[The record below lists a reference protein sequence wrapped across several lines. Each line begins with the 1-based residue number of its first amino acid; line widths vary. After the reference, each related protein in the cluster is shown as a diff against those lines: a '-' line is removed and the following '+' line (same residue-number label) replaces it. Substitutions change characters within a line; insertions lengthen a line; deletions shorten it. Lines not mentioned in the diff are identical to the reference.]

1 MCNAYTIA
9 LADERPDLSDAL
21 NANCVNFPDGMPLV
35 WCAKRR
41 NIAVSNRVY
50 GPDLMEAV
58 LDRGRAH
65 GLRHYLYGST
75 PEVLDSLVAAIS
87 QRWPG
92 VEIVGVES
100 PPFRELTDEEVATS
114 VQRATDQRA
123 DVVWIGMGTPKQD
136 LLTHRMAEL
145 GEATYV
151 AIGAAFDFIA
161 GTKSQAPVWMQRIG
175 FEWFYRLAT
184 EPRRLWKRYLFYNLK
199 FVRILWG
206 SRGARMEPA
215 SRLDHQ

>member
-1 MCNAYTIA
+1 
-9 LADERPDLSDAL
+9 
-21 NANCVNFPDGMPLV
+21 
-35 WCAKRR
+35 
-41 NIAVSNRVY
+41 
-50 GPDLMEAV
+50 
-58 LDRGRAH
+58 
-65 GLRHYLYGST
+65 
-75 PEVLDSLVAAIS
+75 
-87 QRWPG
+87 
-92 VEIVGVES
+92 
-100 PPFRELTDEEVATS
+100 
-114 VQRATDQRA
+114 
-123 DVVWIGMGTPKQD
+123 MGTPKQD